1 MTQKN
6 KKIAIIIALTI
17 LSVALCTT
25 TFAALTVNKSLTLT
39 GGIALSPNIG
49 VYSDSACLNNIT
61 SINLNNLNVGAQTNQ
76 TFYIKNTGAIA
87 LTLSMATLNWSP
99 SNASTEVALTWN
111 QEATRVQPDQ
121 SIPATLTIDVS
132 SNADITTFSVQ
143 ISITGTQ

>member
-111 QEATRVQPDQ
+111 PDQ